1 MGLCSLVDIF
11 VSLFAT
17 LPPHYLD
24 LIIVEPTAS
33 VIVASLERLVNAFI
47 PTVITSPSGGWQKR
61 EMEVRME
68 LK

>member
-1 MGLCSLVDIF
+1 M
-11 VSLFAT
+11 SLFAT
-17 LPPHYLD
+17 FPPQYLD

-47 PTVITSPSGGWQKR
+47 PTVITSPSGGWQQK